1 MSLMPFHLAI
11 PVHDLPAARRFY
23 GEVFGLSEGRSAE
36 HWVDF
41 DFFGHQLV
49 IHQHPQTD
57 SQRHA
62 GSNPVDGHDVPV
74 PHFGVVLAWDDW
86 HALAERLKQR
96 GTRFVIEPY
105 IRFKA
110 RSASRPRCF
119 SSTPAA
125 TRWSSR
131 ASATWASCSPSEIA
145 GAPPGGCAY
154 CAQSVQNSSAAQ
166 LDCSSGRLDVAHSF
180 LRTTLP
186 SGASLNRSGGGLAG
200 FALVVPSRSG
210 LKACSRS
217 PRRSSRVAEEARAGV
232 RARMSR
238 RTR

>member
-1 MSLMPFHLAI
+1 MPFHLAI

-86 HALAERLKQR
+86 HALAERLQQR

-105 IRFKA
+105 IRFKGQVGEQ
-110 RSASRPRCF
+110 
-119 SSTPAA
+119 A
-125 TRWSSR
+125 TLFLFDPCGNALEFKSFRDM
-131 ASATWASCSPSEIA
+131 
-145 GAPPGGCAY
+145 G
-154 CAQSVQNSSAAQ
+154 Q
-166 LDCSSGRLDVAHSF
+166 L
-180 LRTTLP
+180 
-186 SGASLNRSGGGLAG
+186 
-200 FALVVPSRSG
+200 FA
-210 LKACSRS
+210 K
-217 PRRSSRVAEEARAGV
+217 
-232 RARMSR
+232 
-238 RTR
+238 